1 MLQSMSLKT
10 LFQWQTYFRQ
20 RAERTDADMTEER
33 MGGQKSPEQV
43 MSILDRYKGSL
54 NA

>member
-20 RAERTDADMTEER
+20 RAERNDAEAIEER
-33 MGGQKSPEQV
+33 LGGEKTPEQI
-43 MSILDRYKGSL
+43 MGILDRYKGSIG
-54 NA
+54 A

>member
-1 MLQSMSLKT
+1 MLQQMTLKT

-20 RAERTDADMTEER
+20 RGERADADAAEER
-33 MGGQKSPEQV
+33 MGGQKSPDRI
-43 MSILDRYKGSL
+43 MGILDRYKGRI

>member
-1 MLQSMSLKT
+1 MLQSMTLKT

-20 RAERTDADMTEER
+20 RAERNEADMAEER
-33 MGGQKSPEQV
+33 LGGQKSPDQI
-43 MSILDRYKGSL
+43 MNILDRYKGRI